1 MLRISFLGLL
11 FFTFL
16 GIKAQPSFELIP
28 LGVYGGGYEG
38 NLSAYLLCEKG
49 SQDYVAL
56 DAGTL
61 RSGITRAIQKGQFY
75 ESSQE
80 VLQKR
85 IKAYFISHGH
95 LDHLAGLIINS
106 PDDKGPKPI
115 YGIPFTLEIMQEHY
129 FTNQTWSNFA
139 NKGDEPALKTY
150 TYSPIADGGKF
161 VFKGTPLKGQIFEL
175 SHGNPYKGSAVLV
188 TNSKGNSVLYFGDT
202 GADRIEQSDRLKK
215 VWTAVAPLVRSGQLK
230 AIMIENSYDN
240 TRDEKLLFGHLT
252 PRLLNE
258 ELMVLADLAGRS
270 ELSDLKV
277 ILTHLKPGGNR
288 IERIKKNWVAE
299 NPLQV
304 DVIFPVQGDKIS
316 L

>member
-1 MLRISFLGLL
+1 MLRIYCLALL
-11 FFTFL
+11 FTSL
-16 GIKAQPSFELIP
+16 SIGAQPSFELIP

-38 NLSAYLLCEKG
+38 NLSAYLLSEKG
-49 SQDYVAL
+49 RQEYVAL

-61 RSGITRAIQKGQFY
+61 RSGIIRAIQKGQFY
-75 ESSQE
+75 ESSQQ

-115 YGIPFTLEIMQEHY
+115 YGIPFTLDILQEHY

-139 NKGDEPALKTY
+139 DKGDQPALKTY
-150 TYSPIADGGKF
+150 VYRPIADGEKF
-161 VFKGTPLKGQIFEL
+161 VFKGTNLKGQIFEL
-175 SHGNPYKGSAVLV
+175 SHGNPYKGAAVLV
-188 TNSKGNSVLYFGDT
+188 TNSKGYSVLYFGDT
-202 GADRIEQSDRLKK
+202 GADRIEKSDRLKK
-215 VWTAVAPLVRSGQLK
+215 VWHTVAPLVRSGRLK

-240 TRDEKLLFGHLT
+240 TRDEDLLFGHLT

-270 ELSDLKV
+270 DLSDLKV

-288 IERIKKNWVAE
+288 IERIKKDWAAE